1 MFTLISSSFRTLF
14 REPLPHGSWP
24 HRSWPHRPWLQN
36 PWQNTLCWPGCW
48 RQVLSS
54 VLPVLLL
61 GCSTV
66 PMAPSIAKADAQPG
80 ETDGQLMYEL
90 MIAELAGRR
99 GYLDVATKGYLQAAE
114 RTDDPRVSAR
124 ATQLSVFSQQWEN
137 AEKAARRWLQLE
149 PDATEP
155 HELLAQVML
164 RQKKPKRAE
173 EEFAALIQA
182 NSEDPGAVLAEIYVL
197 LVREPDAGN
206 ALITMRGLADRYPQE
221 VEAHLGVARLL
232 LGQNSRADA
241 LVAVDAALAVDAAN
255 NDALLTKAQVLSAM
269 GKPAV
274 GFDELRAA
282 LDKDA
287 GNVNLRLGYAQLLVD
302 ADRYKEAATELD
314 LLFEIAPDNSDVLLT
329 IGLLAFDSKRMDAA
343 SRYLSHLLETGEHAD
358 QAHFYLARISDQQKE
373 FKQAIKHYEQVMPG
387 DMFLTAQIRSAELYG
402 AAGDIETGIERL
414 HELAMTLPDP
424 SLQPQLLTA
433 EGRMLQEAGRGKDAV
448 QVLSSGLEQFPD
460 NGDLLMARA
469 LAAQIAGDTDML
481 QADLAQLIE
490 AQPDNAMALNA
501 LGYFLADEDLRLEEA
516 EGYLEKATDLEPDDA
531 AIMDSLG
538 WLRYRQGKNTA
549 AIELLQEAY
558 RLYPDGEIA
567 AHLGELLWVSGD
579 QAGARSLW
587 EEALVESPDHD
598 LLKAVVKRFTE

>member
-1 MFTLISSSFRTLF
+1 MFTLISSSLRTLI
-14 REPLPHGSWP
+14 REPLPPRSLPHKPWP
-24 HRSWPHRPWLQN
+24 HQH
-36 PWQNTLCWPGCW
+36 WQYKPGWPGCW

-66 PMAPSIAKADAQPG
+66 PMAPGIAKADAQPG

-124 ATQLSVFSQQWEN
+124 ATQLSVFSQQWKN

-149 PDATEP
+149 PDATDP
-155 HELLAQVML
+155 HELLAQIML
-164 RQKKPKRAE
+164 RQRKPKRAE

-197 LVREPDAGN
+197 LLREPDVGN

-255 NDALLTKAQVLSAM
+255 NDALLIRAQVLSAM
-269 GKPAV
+269 GTPAA

-302 ADRYKEAATELD
+302 ADRFKEAAIELD
-314 LLFEIAPDNSDVLLT
+314 LLFEMAPDNSAVLLS
-329 IGLLAFDSKRMDAA
+329 IGLLALDSKRMGAA
-343 SRYLSHLLETGEHAD
+343 SRYLSQLLETGEHAD

-373 FKQAIKHYEQVMPG
+373 FKQAIEHYEQVMPG

-414 HELAMTLPDP
+414 HELAITLPDP

-433 EGRMLQEAGRGKDAV
+433 EGRMLQEAGRGKEAV

-469 LAAQIAGDTDML
+469 LAAQDAGDTDML
-481 QADLAQLIE
+481 QADLAQLID

-516 EGYLEKATDLEPDDA
+516 EGYLEKATDLEPNDA

-549 AIELLQEAY
+549 AIKLLQEAY

-579 QAGARSLW
+579 QAGARLLW

>member
-14 REPLPHGSWP
+14 REPLS
-24 HRSWPHRPWLQN
+24 RRPWPYM
-36 PWQNTLCWPGCW
+36 PWPNKHWQHKPGWPGCW

-66 PMAPSIAKADAQPG
+66 PMAPGIAKADDQPG

-182 NSEDPGAVLAEIYVL
+182 NSGDPGAVLAEIYVL
-197 LVREPDAGN
+197 LLREPDAGN

-255 NDALLTKAQVLSAM
+255 NDALLIKAQVLSAM
-269 GKPAV
+269 GNSAA

-287 GNVNLRLGYAQLLVD
+287 ANVNLRLGYAQLLVD
-302 ADRYKEAATELD
+302 AGRFKEAATELD
-314 LLFEIAPDNSDVLLT
+314 MLFEMAPDNSDVLLT
-329 IGLLAFDSKRMDAA
+329 IGLLALDSKRMDAA
-343 SRYLSHLLETGEHAD
+343 SRYLSQLLETGEHAD

-373 FKQAIKHYEQVMPG
+373 FKQAIEHYEQVMPG

-414 HELAMTLPDP
+414 HELATTLPDP

-433 EGRMLQEAGRGKDAV
+433 EGRMLQEAGRGRDAV

-469 LAAQIAGDTDML
+469 LAAQQAGDTDML
-481 QADLAQLIE
+481 QADLAQLID

-516 EGYLEKATDLEPDDA
+516 EGYLEKATDLEPNDA

-549 AIELLQEAY
+549 AIKLLQEAY

-579 QAGARSLW
+579 QAGARLLW